1 MSWFLFNSKY
11 RNIEYLFSID
21 YEKNIIIKRCLNNM
35 QDVAKSYEKINV
47 FLSNNQVNSLEKIR
61 LAIKLS
67 VDVIKIFEFVDLNE

>member
-1 MSWFLFNSKY
+1 MCVINK
-11 RNIEYLFSID
+11 
-21 YEKNIIIKRCLNNM
+21 

-67 VDVIKIFEFVDLNE
+67 VDVIKIFEYE